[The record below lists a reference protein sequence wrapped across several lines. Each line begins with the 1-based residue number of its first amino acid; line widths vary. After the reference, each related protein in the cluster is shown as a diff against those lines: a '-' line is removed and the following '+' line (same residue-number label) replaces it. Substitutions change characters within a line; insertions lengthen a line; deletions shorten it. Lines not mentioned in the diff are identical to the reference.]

1 MKKLLVLACATTVIS
16 LTAAAAMADSI
27 KGKIGVTAKA
37 GLLFPSD
44 GDYGPFKNKTDIGG
58 IGGVG
63 VMYGIDNN
71 FAAEA
76 EITRSN
82 FHSDFGTFGVTDL
95 SLGLQYRVM
104 MDQSKVVPFVGA
116 GLDILVSNL
125 NHDRDVDTTVGFHVK
140 GGADYFISRQLA
152 VTAEANLVVAP
163 GADITG
169 PYGKIGNM
177 DPTSLS
183 TTLGVKYFF

>member
-27 KGKIGVTAKA
+27 QGKIGVTAKA
-37 GLLFPSD
+37 GLLFPAD
-44 GDYGPFKNKTDIGG
+44 GNYGPSTNHTDIGG

-63 VMYGIDNN
+63 VMYGYDNN

-82 FHSDFGTFGVTDL
+82 FHSDVGTFGVTDL
-95 SLGLQYRVM
+95 SLGVQYRFM
-104 MDQSKVVPFVGA
+104 IDPSRVVPFVGA
-116 GLDILVSNL
+116 GLDILVNNL
-125 NHDRDVDTTVGFHVK
+125 NHDRDVDTTVGVHVK
-140 GGADYFISRQLA
+140 GGCDYFISRQLA
-152 VTAEANLVVAP
+152 LTAEANLVVAP
-163 GADITG
+163 DADITG
-169 PYGKIGNM
+169 PSGKIGEL

-183 TTLGVKYFF
+183 TTVGFKYFF